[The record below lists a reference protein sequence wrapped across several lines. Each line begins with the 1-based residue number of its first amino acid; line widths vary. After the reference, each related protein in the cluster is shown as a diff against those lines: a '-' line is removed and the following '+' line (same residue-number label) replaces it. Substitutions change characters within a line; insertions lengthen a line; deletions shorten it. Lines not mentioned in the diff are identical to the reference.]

1 MISPFVVNCARLEFQ
16 NCVGLM
22 EKSPENS
29 SNLYCLFELI
39 TPRIQTMRVILVD
52 NLIADENQYS
62 EVAHHEPGFHAGK
75 WVRLERMIAGM
86 AMSNIENN
94 VRKLVRQPE
103 VRIVHL
109 SQLNEQ
115 TVREFDPD
123 AIVLSGT
130 LRDFDLYSPEMI
142 ERFNQFIRQTKVP
155 VMAICGGHQLV
166 GQAFGAKITTLDN
179 KLPSE
184 KRNGRLIEYQYRFVK
199 ITDADDP
206 IFAGIEERPDARW
219 QKYTKRKHLLR
230 IWQNHGLRLDRL
242 PDGFVKLARGYLSEV
257 QMMVRRTSEQLI
269 YGVQFH
275 IEKSFQDWQADKY
288 WDHRNESR
296 DGRLLFDNFL
306 VEALRFRG
314 KAVNLV
320 SDGDNRPIA
329 DVAKAATASGGAG
342 IPATG
347 F

>member
-1 MISPFVVNCARLEFQ
+1 MQ
-16 NCVGLM
+16 NWTW
-22 EKSPENS
+22 SDR
-29 SNLYCLFELI
+29 YCIFE
-39 TPRIQTMRVILVD
+39 PVKPHIQVMRVLLVD
-52 NLIADENQYS
+52 NLIADEAQYS
-62 EVAHHEPGFHAGK
+62 EVARREPDFHAGK

-94 VRKLVRQPE
+94 VRKLIRQPE
-103 VRIVHL
+103 VRTVHL
-109 SQLNEQ
+109 SELNET

-130 LRDFDLYSPEMI
+130 LRDFDLYEPEMI
-142 ERFNQFIRQTKVP
+142 ESFNQFIRQTTVP

-166 GQAFGAKITTLDN
+166 GQAFGARIVTLDN

-184 KRNGRLIEYQYRFVK
+184 KRSGRMVEYQYRFVK
-199 ITDADDP
+199 ITDTADP
-206 IFAGIEERPDARW
+206 IFAGIDNRPSARW
-219 QKYTKRKHLLR
+219 QKYTNRKHLLR
-230 IWQNHGLRLDRL
+230 IWQNHGLEIDRL
-242 PDGFVKLARGYLSEV
+242 PTGFKQLARGYLSEY
-257 QMMVRRTSEQLI
+257 QMMVRRTAEQLI

-275 IEKSFQDWQADKY
+275 IEKSFQDWQTDKY

-306 VEALRFRG
+306 VESLRFRG
-314 KAVNLV
+314 KMVNLAGN
-320 SDGDNRPIA
+320 GDYKPA
-329 DVAKAATASGGAG
+329 ASVAKAASSGGSAG